1 MTQDDKLPH
10 EPARP
15 PAVNDGNVTTG
26 VPGLDEILGG
36 GLVEGGLYLI
46 EGMAGAGKTIMSSQ
60 IGFHR
65 VSQGDM
71 VLYVTLIAESHTKLL
86 SHLRALS
93 FYNADAISD
102 RMLFVSGY
110 HELMRDG
117 LSGFLSLIAATIK
130 SSRPRFM
137 VIDGFRS
144 AREFSSTELE
154 LSQFIHE
161 LSAFVSAARC
171 TTLILAPLSG
181 NEPHPEHTLVD
192 GLVELNRFNTGMRR
206 AREIEVHKLRARDHL
221 LGKHFF
227 KITADGLVTFPRIEA
242 SPANAHAVPDFE
254 SRLSFGFPDFDQM
267 LGGGVVRGSTT
278 TLIGPSGV
286 GKTLLGLKFLE
297 AGVEAGEKC
306 VYFGLYESPE
316 RLMAKAKSVGIDLA
330 DALKNGRLT
339 LHWHPAVELAI
350 DELAVELLDV
360 VHKTKA
366 SRLVVDGID
375 GFRQSANRVERFGL
389 FLNALSH
396 RLREAGVTTLLTEE
410 LPLYGET
417 IQPSTLRASAMTEN
431 IVLLRYVEANSA
443 LYRMVSVVKQRE
455 GMHDSTIR
463 RLTIDTRGLHISE
476 GFIGPTGLL
485 SGHPSIAPALSV
497 SDPGPRA

>member
-1 MTQDDKLPH
+1 MNQDDNLSTDH
-10 EPARP
+10 ARQPA
-15 PAVNDGNVTTG
+15 ANDGNVTTG
-26 VPGLDEILGG
+26 VAGLDDILGG

-46 EGMAGAGKTIMSSQ
+46 EGMAGAGKTILSSQ

-65 VSQGDM
+65 VAQGDM
-71 VLYVTLIAESHTKLL
+71 VLYITLIAESHTKLL
-86 SHLRALS
+86 SHLKGLS

-117 LSGFLSLIAATIK
+117 LSGFLALIASTIK

-192 GLVELNRFNTGMRR
+192 GLIELNRYNTGMRR

-227 KITADGLVTFPRIEA
+227 RIAEEGLVTFPRIEA
-242 SPANAHAVPDFE
+242 SPANERAAPDFE
-254 SRLSFGFPDFDQM
+254 SKLGFAFSDFDQM

-278 TLIGPSGV
+278 TFAGPSGI
-286 GKTLLGLKFLE
+286 GKTLLSLKFLQ
-297 AGVEAGEKC
+297 AGVERGERC
-306 VYFGLYESPE
+306 VYFGFYESPE
-316 RLMAKAKSVGIDLA
+316 RLIAKARSVGIDLA
-330 DALKNGRLT
+330 PAVRDGRLSI
-339 LHWHPAVELAI
+339 HWHPAVELAI
-350 DELAVELLDV
+350 DELAVELMNAIRRSN
-360 VHKTKA
+360 A
-366 SRLVVDGID
+366 SRLVIDGID
-375 GFRQSANRVERFGL
+375 GFHQSANRTERFGL
-389 FLNALSH
+389 FLNALTH
-396 RLREAGVTTLLTEE
+396 RLREAGVTTVLTEE
-410 LPLYGET
+410 LPLYGDCAPPVT
-417 IQPSTLRASAMTEN
+417 MRASAMTEN
-431 IVLLRYVEANSA
+431 IVLMRYVEANSS

-455 GMHDSTIR
+455 GSHDSSIR
-463 RLTIDTRGLHISE
+463 RLVIDARGLHMSE

-485 SGHPSIAPALSV
+485 SGNPSIAPALSV
-497 SDPGPRA
+497 SDPGAPA